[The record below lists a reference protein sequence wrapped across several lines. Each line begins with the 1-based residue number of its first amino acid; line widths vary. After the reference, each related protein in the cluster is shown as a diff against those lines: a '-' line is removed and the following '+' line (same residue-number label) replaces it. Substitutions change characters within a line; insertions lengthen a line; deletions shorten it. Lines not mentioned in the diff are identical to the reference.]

1 MYLDKDSSLVYY
13 SEMDVLDLID
23 KYVDKNFIDGLSLHL
38 KSSSNYTSKEIHL
51 LGRLAMAFKQYISNM
66 VIADAGVTR
75 DINGITIDKFV
86 DSFDDYNDS
95 KFGTILRST
104 AYCVNECQTYRKI
117 IMAEEHAFKPYKV
130 MFDSTRQ
137 KITVYTCN
145 IAEEYYVIRYGV
157 VKASDD
163 VPLKDHAFVKVMRH
177 EKAYPEGITTKLVA
191 YDPENNI
198 TLSDVSRV
206 FSESI
211 ESIRSKHGFVV
222 FDAQ

>member
-1 MYLDKDSSLVYY
+1 MHLDKDSLLVYY

-23 KYVDKNFIDGLSLHL
+23 KYLDQSFIDGLSLHL

-51 LGRLAMAFKQYISNM
+51 MGKLAMAFKQYIINM

-75 DINGITIDKFV
+75 DINGISIDKFI
-86 DSFDDYNDS
+86 DSFDNYNDS

-104 AYCVNECQTYRKI
+104 AYCVNEYQTYRKI
-117 IMAEEHAFKPYKV
+117 IMAEKNAFKPYKV

-145 IAEEYYVIRYGV
+145 IAEEYYVIKYGV

-163 VPLKDHAFVKVMRH
+163 GSLKDYAFVKVMRH
-177 EKAYPEGITTKLVA
+177 QKAYPEGITAKLVA
-191 YDPENNI
+191 YDPDNNI

-211 ESIRSKHGFVV
+211 ESIRSKHDFVI